1 MKVSSF
7 RGPAAVSQARSQLPV
22 ALILDTQVSRPHGG
36 LEVQFRLFGHTSD
49 RVLWSRSAPLPDASH
64 VEAGARAL
72 VAAYLAPFLQREF
85 NVFSY
90 RRATGRTRIP
100 PILPEPAPVPTPCA
114 AGPPVF
120 GAFGRTAAQ
129 VTIGAQ
135 ALEARSPDTR
145 IEIFANG
152 QRAYP
157 STTVHTFAG
166 ASISLRAP
174 ALADLAADSCVLTG
188 SSGDAPVYPEGCLVA
203 PPGVSHVWLQY
214 ACSPKTQPLDIARFA
229 NDANLWN
236 EETFPSG
243 MRNLAGVPFRIP
255 DGINRF
261 RDAGDDMRG
270 ARPVTLM
277 IPVDRPGVSRVFF
290 LINTAWGQP
299 GPASY
304 LSITFAGDRGASFEK
319 KLIGG
324 VDIRDYNRGVY
335 TNTVDGVQSR
345 PAFDNGLGQRI
356 DMVEIDLPAAF
367 RQQTLK
373 TITMLDTGRW
383 TFQRAILWAVSV
395 R

>member
-1 MKVSSF
+1 
-7 RGPAAVSQARSQLPV
+7 
-22 ALILDTQVSRPHGG
+22 
-36 LEVQFRLFGHTSD
+36 
-49 RVLWSRSAPLPDASH
+49 
-64 VEAGARAL
+64 
-72 VAAYLAPFLQREF
+72 
-85 NVFSY
+85 
-90 RRATGRTRIP
+90 
-100 PILPEPAPVPTPCA
+100 
-114 AGPPVF
+114 
-120 GAFGRTAAQ
+120 
-129 VTIGAQ
+129 
-135 ALEARSPDTR
+135 
-145 IEIFANG
+145 
-152 QRAYP
+152 
-157 STTVHTFAG
+157 
-166 ASISLRAP
+166 
-174 ALADLAADSCVLTG
+174 
-188 SSGDAPVYPEGCLVA
+188 
-203 PPGVSHVWLQY
+203 
-214 ACSPKTQPLDIARFA
+214 
-229 NDANLWN
+229 
-236 EETFPSG
+236 
-243 MRNLAGVPFRIP
+243 
-255 DGINRF
+255 
-261 RDAGDDMRG
+261 
-270 ARPVTLM
+270 VTLM